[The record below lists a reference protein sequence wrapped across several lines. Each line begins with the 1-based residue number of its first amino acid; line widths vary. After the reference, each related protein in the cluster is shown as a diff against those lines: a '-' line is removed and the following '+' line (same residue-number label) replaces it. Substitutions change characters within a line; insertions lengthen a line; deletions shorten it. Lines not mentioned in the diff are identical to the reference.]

1 MEVQGKM
8 QELSRALRQI
18 SMRLQMNERE
28 MRKCKITVQD
38 LGTLPPTTPMYRA
51 AGSIGRLVVLFLMV
65 LRSNVCAPCNRFVT

>member
-51 AGSIGRLVVLFLMV
+51 AGSIAALWFISYGSQVERMSTV
-65 LRSNVCAPCNRFVT
+65 